1 MVYEEPQQLVTPSN
15 RKKKQIDDAPAAHL
29 SSAEPPTAPEATTV
43 RVNEEAEGDTSITP
57 ADDGLPHPRVCIL
70 YQLEWAGRFIC

>member
-15 RKKKQIDDAPAAHL
+15 QKKKQIDNAPTTDPP
-29 SSAEPPTAPEATTV
+29 SAEPPTAPEATTV

-57 ADDGLPHPRVCIL
+57 ADDGLPHPRVCVL
-70 YQLEWAGRFIC
+70 YPLERVEKFC